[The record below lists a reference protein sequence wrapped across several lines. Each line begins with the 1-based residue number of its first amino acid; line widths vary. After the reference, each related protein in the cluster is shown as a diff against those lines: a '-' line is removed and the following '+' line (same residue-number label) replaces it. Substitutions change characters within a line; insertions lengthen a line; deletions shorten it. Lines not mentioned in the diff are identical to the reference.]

1 MWSDKCSAERGQG
14 KKQEWC
20 WRTSEQ
26 KWNPE
31 MITTYKSGKDIKVMV
46 WGCFWG
52 TEEGTERSELYIL
65 NCDFESKKHGY
76 LAVSYLE
83 VLEDQIPKCF

>member
-1 MWSDKCSAERGQG
+1 
-14 KKQEWC
+14 
-20 WRTSEQ
+20 
-26 KWNPE
+26 

-76 LAVSYLE
+76 SAVSYLE